1 MERFKARIKIPN
13 QAKKGEIFQI
23 KTLASHRMENGQRK
37 DKRTG
42 KLIPRMII
50 NKFTCKY
57 NGKTVFSSDW
67 HTAISANPFLAFYV
81 KAEESGTLELSWT
94 DENGRVAKKS
104 RKLKVTS

>member
-1 MERFKARIKIPN
+1 MDRFKARIKIPK

-23 KTLASHRMENGQRK
+23 KTLAYHKMENGQRK

-42 KLIPRMII
+42 NLIPRMII
-50 NKFTCKY
+50 NKFTCEY

-67 HTAISANPFLAFYV
+67 HTAISANPYLAFYV
-81 KAEESGTLELSWT
+81 KAEESGILELSWT

-104 RKLKVTS
+104 GKLTVTG